1 VNPPPRTSS
10 RRQRQPTPEELKL
23 WHEAMRDAVP
33 LERARPR
40 PKAAP
45 SVPPDPPAP
54 GPGPVSGAVPAPP
67 PPAKAAA
74 QVARMPALPDLE
86 PGNVPGLDR
95 RTADRLRKGKVELRG
110 RIDLHGMTQAQAHA
124 ALVSFILRCWNED
137 RRTVLV
143 ITGKGSVGEG
153 GGVLRRAVPR
163 WLNEPPL
170 RERIIGINEAA
181 QRDGGVGALYVLL
194 KRRRDAGG
202 PWNAS
207 GGRP

>member
-1 VNPPPRTSS
+1 MNPPIRPSS

-40 PKAAP
+40 PKAP
-45 SVPPDPPAP
+45 VPPDPPAP
-54 GPGPVSGAVPAPP
+54 SPGPVAKPVSIPAP
-67 PPAKAAA
+67 ADAAA
-74 QVARMPALPDLE
+74 RITRMPPLPDLD
-86 PGNVPGLDR
+86 PAGVPGLDR

-170 RERIIGINEAA
+170 RERILGINEAA

-202 PWNAS
+202 PRNGP
-207 GGRP
+207 GGRL